1 MQERIR
7 HFEKDPYESPSP
19 TDGLPFAHSQGA
31 SEETQPAGSGL
42 SSISIAVILTLAVA
56 LLGTLIWV
64 NFSVA
69 EKKLKRE
76 IPHFY
81 SVSDP
86 QFFRSMG
93 LLLGPTILEGNKV
106 VGLTNGDEI
115 FPAMLDAIRNAK
127 KTVLFE
133 TYIYWSGDIGRRF
146 ADALL
151 ERARA
156 GVKVHVLVDWVGS
169 AKMDESLVAEMERG
183 GVEFKRFQ
191 PLRWYNLGR
200 LNNRTHR
207 KLLIIDGQVGFTGGV
222 GIADVWLGNAQSPY
236 HWRDS
241 HFRVEGPV
249 VAQMQGVMLDNW
261 VKTTGR
267 VLHGADYFPPLKPA
281 GEHRAQ
287 MFSSSPNG
295 GSESMLTMYL
305 LSITAAVKSIDI
317 AASYFVPDELT
328 RATLMEAVKR
338 GVRVRII
345 APGKYIDTAIVR
357 RASRGLWGELLEA
370 GIEIHEYQPTMYHTK
385 VMIVDGLLVSVG
397 STNFDDRSF
406 RLNDEANLNVYDA
419 GFAARQTEVFEA
431 DLKKSKRV
439 TVAAWDDRPLMEKL
453 SEYTLSLLGPLL

>member
-1 MQERIR
+1 MQERR
-7 HFEKDPYESPSP
+7 PHFDYDTFASQHSIGESVTALANDSSDFP
-19 TDGLPFAHSQGA
+19 DQNA
-31 SEETQPAGSGL
+31 GL
-42 SSISIAVILTLAVA
+42 SSIAIAVLLTLAVA

-76 IPHFY
+76 IPHLY
-81 SVSDP
+81 SVNDP

-93 LLLGPTILEGNKV
+93 LLLGPTILEGNKI
-106 VGLTNGDEI
+106 VGLNNGDEI
-115 FPAMLDAIRNAK
+115 FPAMLDAIRSAK
-127 KTVLFE
+127 TTVLFE

-183 GVEFKRFQ
+183 GIEFKRFQ

-207 KLLIIDGQVGFTGGV
+207 KLLIVDGQVGFTGGV
-222 GIADVWLGNAQSPY
+222 GIADVWLGNAQSPD

-241 HFRVEGPV
+241 HYRVEGPV

-261 VKTTGR
+261 VRTTGK
-267 VLHGADYFPPLKPA
+267 VLHGVEYFPPLKSVGPQ
-281 GEHRAQ
+281 RAQ

-305 LSITAAVKSIDI
+305 LSITAAKKSIDI
-317 AASYFVPDELT
+317 AASYFVPDDIT
-328 RATLMEAVKR
+328 RATLIEAVKR

-345 APGKYIDTAIVR
+345 TPGKYIDTAIVR
-357 RASRGLWGELLEA
+357 RASRGLWGDLLEA

-385 VMIVDGLLVSVG
+385 LMIIDDLLVSVG

-419 GFAARQTEVFEA
+419 GFAERQSEVFEV
-431 DLKKSKRV
+431 DLKKSRRV
-439 TVAAWDDRPLMEKL
+439 TLAAWEARPLPEKIW
-453 SEYTLSLLGPLL
+453 EHTLSLLGPLL

>member
-1 MQERIR
+1 MQERRR
-7 HFEKDPYESPSP
+7 HFEKDPYESPLP
-19 TDGLPFAHSQGA
+19 TDGLTFGHSQAA
-31 SEETQPAGSGL
+31 SDEAPPVRNGL
-42 SSISIAVILTLAVA
+42 SSISIAVLMTLTVA

-76 IPHFY
+76 IPHLY

-106 VGLTNGDEI
+106 VGLSNGDEI
-115 FPAMLDAIRNAK
+115 FPAMLDAIRSAK

-169 AKMDESLVAEMERG
+169 AKMDESMVAEMERG

-207 KLLIIDGQVGFTGGV
+207 KLLTIDGQIGFTGGV
-222 GIADVWLGNAQSPY
+222 GIADVWLGNAQSPD

-261 VKTTGR
+261 VKTTGK

-281 GEHRAQ
+281 GQQRAQ

-328 RATLMEAVKR
+328 RATLIEAVRR

-345 APGKYIDTAIVR
+345 TPGKYIDTAIVR

-385 VMIVDGLLVSVG
+385 IMIVDGLLVSVG

-419 GFAARQTEVFEA
+419 GFASRQTEVFEA
-431 DLKKSKRV
+431 DLKKSRRV
-439 TVAAWDDRPLMEKL
+439 TVAAWDARPYTEKL
-453 SEYTLSLLGPLL
+453 WEHTLSLLGPLL